1 MEVTGQSAL
10 VTGGAKRIG
19 RAIATA
25 LAREGADVVV
35 HYRSSEPEAEETARI
50 CRKLGVR
57 AETSRADLSR
67 HEQISALCDAA
78 HSLLGATPTIIVNNA
93 SSYRRETFAEV
104 THGSFDDAV
113 AVNLRAPLL
122 LAQRMA
128 RDLPLSSLG
137 PNGCVINLNDARQEY
152 RTRWS
157 YGITTTALSA
167 LTLALSNATPENVR
181 VNELRLGPVLPPKD
195 AEGADESITTGRV
208 QLIPMASVVRAIL
221 DLIRDDA
228 ANGRSVELTA

>member
-1 MEVTGQSAL
+1 MEVTGQCAL
-10 VTGGAKRIG
+10 VTGGARRIG

-35 HYRSSEPEAEETARI
+35 HYRSSEREAEETTRI

-67 HEQISALCDAA
+67 HEETAALGDAA
-78 HSLLGATPTIIVNNA
+78 HSLLGAPPTIIVNNA

-104 THGSFDDAV
+104 THGSFDTAV

-122 LAQRMA
+122 LTQRMA
-128 RDLPLSSLG
+128 RDLPPLG
-137 PNGCVINLNDARQEY
+137 INGCVINLNDARQEY

-167 LTLALSNATPENVR
+167 LTLALSKSTPECVR
-181 VNELRLGPVLPPKD
+181 VNELRLGPVLPPEN
-195 AEGADESITTGRV
+195 AGRTDDSSNTERV
-208 QLIPMASVVRAIL
+208 RLIPVASVVQAVL